1 MLFNHIYN
9 FLLGFTYCV
18 FYNVFCSS
26 SEFSSDGDFL
36 LGGLFPV
43 HEVELTTAMFSPES
57 IECSRHTFSKSGYQM
72 FQVMRLSVEEINNST
87 TLLPNVSLGYDIFDH
102 CSDSKNFPSV
112 FSFISQNGSIKPK
125 EKLNTRQPKVIALT
139 GPYGS
144 TRTITIAPLATMDLI
159 PMVNYGATSYTLSDK
174 LNYPSFI
181 RTIPSNKDLVQV
193 ILRIIKGFGW
203 NWVAFLGGPD
213 NYSEDGLQLF
223 NKYIRNTGICLGYQE
238 SLSQNANYSLTL
250 RRIDKLNINVI
261 VLFAEPQY
269 AKNIIKAAIANNIRD
284 KVWIASET
292 LSTNQQILRE
302 PGIKIIGTVIGIR
315 ERLLSVPGFNEFTRK
330 AKETTKIYMNDN
342 VESKIQTKTCNQ
354 DCENCSLLNAEEIIQ
369 EDSTLSFAIY
379 TAIYTIAHALHK
391 VLQCNMNECHKNTT
405 VKPYMLLG
413 EIKKLDFLLHGRQ
426 VKYDANGDPAVSYAV
441 VLWHTETNPPWIEM
455 VGTYD
460 TYPEITFTINN
471 SLLPWRNNVSVP
483 FSNCSVECEEGF
495 SRAPVGY
502 HDCCFLCKKCPQ
514 NTYVNYS
521 REPYT
526 CRLCAESEWSDEGS
540 MTCQQRSVVYLQG
553 TEIASIAVILS
564 GIWLLILLVI
574 MLIVFAQNY
583 NTPVVRSA
591 GGSMSFLMI
600 VCLIIP
606 CIGLLFSFGEPTSVR
621 CRMRSSLYAYFYTV
635 CLSCLTVRSFQ
646 IVCVFKMAEFPNV
659 HGLWVKYNGQWV
671 FVTSFSVFYLIACVF
686 WSTISPAKLFRDSSS
701 FKDQILLTC
710 EIAHPIA
717 ISIILF
723 ISFFLGFLCILFS
736 YVARDLPKNYNEAK
750 SITFSIILYY
760 MVWIVYYIAYVY
772 FKSKY
777 VMLFN
782 ALVQVLSIYAILF
795 SYFVPKCYI
804 MLFQSKKN
812 TAAYFQTSIQNYTQ
826 TLSRS

>member
-1 MLFNHIYN
+1 
-9 FLLGFTYCV
+9 
-18 FYNVFCSS
+18 
-26 SEFSSDGDFL
+26 
-36 LGGLFPV
+36 
-43 HEVELTTAMFSPES
+43 MF
-57 IECSRHTFSKSGYQM
+57 SRHTFSKSGYQM
-72 FQVMRLSVEEINNST
+72 LQVMKFSVEEINNST

-125 EKLNTRQPKVIALT
+125 EKLNTHQPKVIALT

-144 TRTITIAPLATMDLI
+144 TRTITIAPLATTDLI

-174 LNYPSFI
+174 LQYPSFI
-181 RTIPSNKDLVQV
+181 RTIPSNKDLIQM
-193 ILRIIKGFGW
+193 ILHIIKWFGW

-261 VLFAEPQY
+261 VVFAGPQY
-269 AKNIIKAAIANNIRD
+269 AKNIIKAAIANNIQD

-302 PGIKIIGTVIGIR
+302 PGIKTIGTVIGIR

-342 VESKIQTKTCNQ
+342 VESEIQTTTCNQ
-354 DCENCSLLNAEEIIQ
+354 DCENCSLLTAEEMIH

-405 VKPYMLLG
+405 VKPYELLV

-483 FSNCSVECEEGF
+483 FSNCSVDCKEGF
-495 SRAPVGY
+495 SKAPVGY
-502 HDCCFLCKKCPQ
+502 HDCCFLCKECPQ

-521 REPYT
+521 RF
-526 CRLCAESEWSDEGS
+526 
-540 MTCQQRSVVYLQG
+540 
-553 TEIASIAVILS
+553 VI
-564 GIWLLILLVI
+564 
-574 MLIVFAQNY
+574 
-583 NTPVVRSA
+583 
-591 GGSMSFLMI
+591 
-600 VCLIIP
+600 
-606 CIGLLFSFGEPTSVR
+606 
-621 CRMRSSLYAYFYTV
+621 
-635 CLSCLTVRSFQ
+635 
-646 IVCVFKMAEFPNV
+646 
-659 HGLWVKYNGQWV
+659 
-671 FVTSFSVFYLIACVF
+671 
-686 WSTISPAKLFRDSSS
+686 
-701 FKDQILLTC
+701 
-710 EIAHPIA
+710 
-717 ISIILF
+717 
-723 ISFFLGFLCILFS
+723 
-736 YVARDLPKNYNEAK
+736 
-750 SITFSIILYY
+750 
-760 MVWIVYYIAYVY
+760 
-772 FKSKY
+772 
-777 VMLFN
+777 
-782 ALVQVLSIYAILF
+782 
-795 SYFVPKCYI
+795 
-804 MLFQSKKN
+804 
-812 TAAYFQTSIQNYTQ
+812 
-826 TLSRS
+826 